1 MSAQPGGTDA
11 AAPPDWRAPGEPE
24 LTPILR
30 AALEAF
36 SEVGYHG
43 APVRDIAA
51 RVGVTVPTLYY
62 HHENK
67 EAILFSLL
75 DVSITRLHGL
85 CQAALA
91 DAVDSPEARFL
102 NLVECVVIYMANA
115 GKLARLDAEIRVL
128 SPALRKIYSA
138 KRHEIETIFVQV
150 IDAGVQT
157 GVFRVLSPADT
168 ARALLGMY
176 QAIPTWFQPRGRVN
190 APELARR
197 YKDISAH
204 TVGAP
209 PAVIAMAWAD

>member
-1 MSAQPGGTDA
+1 MGAQPTGTDA
-11 AAPPDWRAPGEPE
+11 VAPPDWRAPGELE

-30 AALEAF
+30 AALDAF

-43 APVRDIAA
+43 ASVRDIAA
-51 RVGVTVPTLYY
+51 RVGVTVPALYY

-75 DVSITRLHGL
+75 DASITRLRGL
-85 CQAALA
+85 CLAAIA
-91 DAVDSPEARFL
+91 DAGDSPEARFL

-115 GKLARLDAEIRVL
+115 GKSARLDDEIRVL

-138 KRHEIETIFVQV
+138 KRHEIETMFVQV
-150 IDAGVQT
+150 IESGVQT

-176 QAIPTWFQPRGRVN
+176 QAIPTWFQPGGRVK

>member
-1 MSAQPGGTDA
+1 MGAQPAGTDA
-11 AAPPDWRAPGEPE
+11 AAAPDWREPGEPE

-75 DVSITRLHGL
+75 DMSITRLHGL
-85 CQAALA
+85 CLAALA

-128 SPALRKIYSA
+128 SPALRKIYSV
-138 KRHEIETIFVQV
+138 KRHEIETMFVQV
-150 IDAGVQT
+150 IDSGVQT

-176 QAIPTWFQPRGRVN
+176 QAIPTWFQPGGRVN
-190 APELARR
+190 ALELARR
-197 YKDISAH
+197 YMDISAH

>member
-1 MSAQPGGTDA
+1 MGAQPTGTDA
-11 AAPPDWRAPGEPE
+11 TTPPDWRAPGELE

-51 RVGVTVPTLYY
+51 RVGVTVPALYY

-75 DVSITRLHGL
+75 DESITRLHGM
-85 CQAALA
+85 CQASLA

-115 GKLARLDAEIRVL
+115 GKSARLDAEIRVL

-138 KRHEIETIFVQV
+138 KRHEIEIMFVQV
-150 IDAGVQT
+150 IDSGVQT

-176 QAIPTWFQPRGRVN
+176 QAIPTWFQPGGRVN